1 MHSCKKNRNFAANFE
16 FCKLYIMTFSEF
28 WTTIKI
34 RKWGK
39 YVITLLVFLVV
50 FLFIG
55 DQSLIHFMRRGREI
69 RHLEEQRDMYRAG
82 AEEAQREILLLQN
95 PDSLEQHAREHYF
108 MHTSNEDIYL
118 VEE

>member
-1 MHSCKKNRNFAANFE
+1 
-16 FCKLYIMTFSEF
+16 MTFSDF
-28 WTTIKI
+28 WNAIKI

-55 DQSLIHFMRRGREI
+55 EQSLIQFVKRGREI
-69 RHLEEQRDMYRAG
+69 RHLEEQRDMYLEG
-82 AEEAQREILLLQN
+82 TEKAQREIQTLHQ
-95 PDSLEQHAREHYF
+95 PDSLERYARVHYY
-108 MHTSNEDIYL
+108 MHNSNEDIYI